1 MKLNKYFML
10 GLAGLAFAA
19 CSNDENLPE
28 NGKEANKT
36 IIRLAFGKAE
46 TRGLGETVVKKYNKI
61 NDLIINFYN
70 AQGNYVDVPETY
82 TDEEGVTYDN
92 KKAIEDAVAE
102 LKKPD
107 VHEVTNLVIYG
118 VPKSATEVYIVAN
131 QPEATGNEKGIDIS
145 SINNAQKS
153 HILLSS
159 QKDCLNSTLT
169 SQRTGGID
177 KDNNTVNATL
187 TPVASRFELKDLVAN
202 PKPADWTGAEIE
214 SFTVKGIYINRF
226 YPWGLLSGGDVA
238 NHDQIARGDVK
249 ENYTKEA
256 YGKIKYNYN
265 GTGEKEYDF
274 SYMCDGND
282 ISATYTYAAAT
293 EGETSFIYKATLN
306 AAEDGTANWYGY
318 QILPGVAPHLVI
330 ELAVMYDDGNT
341 EAQKKYLVVEKYKN
355 GDASLGNTERGYVY
369 QISTLAFDAS
379 NLVDVPYEGTKTVTA
394 NISVAAWEA
403 VTITPD
409 FSK

>member
-1 MKLNKYFML
+1 MKFNKYFML

-46 TRGLGETVVKKYNKI
+46 TKGLGETVVKKYNNI

-82 TDEEGVTYDN
+82 KDEVSGKTYDN
-92 KKAIEDAVAE
+92 KQSIANAVAT
-102 LKKPD
+102 LKGGA
-107 VHEVTNLVIYG
+107 HEATLEIGG
-118 VPKSATEVYIVAN
+118 VPSSATEVYIVAN

-169 SQRTGGID
+169 SQRTGEITKGQ
-177 KDNNTVNATL
+177 VNATL

-202 PKPADWTGAEIE
+202 PKPADWTGAEIK

-226 YPWGLLSGGDVA
+226 YPWGLLGGGDVA
-238 NHDQIARGDVK
+238 NREQIARGDDK
-249 ENYTKEA
+249 ANYTKEA
-256 YGKIKYNYN
+256 YGAIKYNYN
-265 GTGEKEYDF
+265 GTGEQPYDF

-282 ISATYTYAAAT
+282 ISATYTYAKAT
-293 EGETSFIYKATLN
+293 GDEKFIQKATLIPISEN
-306 AAEDGTANWYGY
+306 TQNWYGY
-318 QILPGVAPHLVI
+318 QILPGAAPHLVI

-341 EAQKKYLVVEKYKN
+341 EAQQKYLVVEKYKS
-355 GDASLGNTERGYVY
+355 GDAGLEKTERGCVY
-369 QISTLAFDAS
+369 QISTLEFDAS
-379 NLVDVPYEGTKTVTA
+379 NLVDVPYQGTKTVTA
-394 NISVAAWEA
+394 DISVAAWEA
-403 VTITPD
+403 VPITPD
-409 FSK
+409 YSK

>member
-19 CSNDENLPE
+19 CSNDENLPG

-46 TRGLGETVVKKYNKI
+46 TRGLGESVVTKYNNI

-82 TDEEGVTYDN
+82 TDKVNQETYDN
-92 KKAIEDAVAE
+92 KKAVADALAA
-102 LKKPD
+102 LQGGA
-107 VHEVTNLVIYG
+107 HETTLEIRG
-118 VPKSATEVYIVAN
+118 VPNSATEVYIVAN
-131 QPEATGNEKGIDIS
+131 QPAATGNEKGIDIS

-169 SQRTGGID
+169 SQRTGGIT
-177 KDNNTVNATL
+177 NGQVNATL

-226 YPWGLLSGGDVA
+226 YPWGLLSGGAVD

-282 ISATYTYAAAT
+282 ISATYTYAEPT
-293 EGETSFIYKATLN
+293 GEETFIQKATLN
-306 AAEDGTANWYGY
+306 AATDGKANWYGY
-318 QILPGVAPHLVI
+318 QILPGAAPHLVI
-330 ELAVMYDDGNT
+330 ELAVMYNDGNT

-355 GDASLGNTERGYVY
+355 GDANLGDTERGNVY
-369 QISTLAFDAS
+369 QISTLEFNAS

-394 NISVAAWEA
+394 NISVAAWKA
-403 VTITPD
+403 VPIAPD